1 MYSNNP
7 NIKLP
12 DNPDTVIWK
21 YMDLSKFLEH
31 AGFQQMSNVAFG
43 QV

>member
-21 YMDLSKFLEH
+21 YMDLSEISGH
-31 AGFQQMSNVAFG
+31 AAFR
-43 QV
+43 